1 MEPGEVSRKPVLGV
15 SITTM
20 ERHQAVEAVLDAARR
35 GTSLGLSALAVHG
48 VMEAVADPELQFR
61 LNDLEM
67 VVPDGQPVRWALDW
81 LHRVRLTDRVSG
93 PDLMD
98 DLCAAAAREG
108 LPIYCYGSTAETL
121 AALCARLVARHP
133 SLQVAGAK
141 SSRFRPA
148 TAAEQQADAEE
159 IRASGARMVF
169 VGLGCPRQEIWTY
182 EMRTTLSMPV
192 LAVGA
197 AFDFHAGTVAR
208 APLWMQR
215 RGLEWLYRLRRE
227 PKRLWRRYLL
237 LNPKYLALVALE
249 RLGIKRIPLERA
261 RVPAEPVRPG

>member
-1 MEPGEVSRKPVLGV
+1 MIRKPVLGV
-15 SITTM
+15 AITAT
-20 ERHQAVEAVLDAARR
+20 ERAEAGEAVLEAARR
-35 GTSLGLSALAVHG
+35 GLPLGVSALAVHG

-61 LNDLEM
+61 LNEIEM

-81 LHRVRLTDRVSG
+81 LHGIRLHDRVSG

-98 DLCAAAAREG
+98 DVCAAAARED
-108 LPIYCYGSTAETL
+108 LPIYCYGSTQATL
-121 AALCARLVARHP
+121 DRLCAALTARYPGL
-133 SLQVAGAK
+133 SVAGARP
-141 SSRFRPA
+141 SRFRPA
-148 TAAEQQADAEE
+148 TADEQAADIAE

-182 EMRTTLSMPV
+182 EMREALSMPV

-197 AFDFHAGTVAR
+197 AFDFHAGTVPR

-227 PKRLWRRYLL
+227 PRRLWRRYVI
-237 LNPKYLALVALE
+237 LNPKYLTLVGLE
-249 RLGIKRIPLERA
+249 RIGIRRISPHRA
-261 RVPAEPVRPG
+261 RPPRQPVRPS